1 MHNLFQSTKCYL
13 NARFFLLIG
22 SVRSLSGVLGIT
34 LGGMIETLEGVGEG
48 GESEGE
54 DERKSSTSPLVN
66 GRREE
71 EKRFLNTWNSLA
83 CFCSGLVFGEVMG
96 EGCLSLPE
104 EALVPHLV

>member
-1 MHNLFQSTKCYL
+1 M
-13 NARFFLLIG
+13 
-22 SVRSLSGVLGIT
+22 RSLSGVLGRT

-54 DERKSSTSPLVN
+54 DERKSSTSPLLN
-66 GRREE
+66 GTSE

-104 EALVPHLV
+104 EVLVPHLV